1 MTTPLSTM
9 AGNHVFICALFA
21 ALQCSSAFTTRVLIS
36 SSNLPHTDSQ
46 FVADHHKH
54 YLCPSRS
61 HVLLCS
67 SASPTDQ
74 EEPPTKP
81 SILVL
86 GGSGFV
92 GSAIRSKLDELGISY
107 VAPSHDE
114 LDLTASDAEL
124 KVADVCLKNA
134 CTAVIST
141 IGSINTPDDE
151 VVNAASG
158 KAAVGARMGGSQRFV
173 FIGNDPKVRDLS
185 KSIPF
190 LQGYADGKEEAEAKI
205 RETFGPPDYC
215 IVQPTFIY
223 GGEDFGL
230 NPPRIASSVGQ
241 IADELLGLYPIQA
254 LADALPGVF
263 GVALSPPVSRERV
276 AGAAVNAAL
285 GLNGEKVTL
294 AGPDIASVAS
304 RRPSKRVMESA
315 KSDVDSTHAEK
326 DTSFEKRQELKRRLF
341 ALGPDGQEE
350 AAQILAELE
359 ELLPSSIR
367 PVEDSSLNGR
377 WDFVFDVEAD
387 IGTGAI
393 RRLIEDPPPILGSV
407 FKMNDVRMEISNNER
422 IDIVVNTEVLNR
434 PCDLVLST
442 SLLKDESDVD
452 GTVVLEKFEGIK
464 LGDVAIPVPESW
476 KRSRPLTI
484 SYLDNDIIIA
494 SAGNEPH
501 FLIRDKS

>member
-1 MTTPLSTM
+1 M
-9 AGNHVFICALFA
+9 
-21 ALQCSSAFTTRVLIS
+21 
-36 SSNLPHTDSQ
+36 
-46 FVADHHKH
+46 
-54 YLCPSRS
+54 
-61 HVLLCS
+61 
-67 SASPTDQ
+67 
-74 EEPPTKP
+74 
-81 SILVL
+81 LVL

-92 GSAIRSKLDELGISY
+92 GSAICARLDELGIPY

-124 KVADVCLKNA
+124 KVADACLQNA

-151 VVNAASG
+151 VINAASG
-158 KAAVGARMGGSQRFV
+158 KAAVGARMGGSQKFV
-173 FIGNDPKVRDLS
+173 FVGNDPSVRDLS

-190 LQGYADGKEEAEAKI
+190 LKGYAAGKEEAEAKI
-205 RETFGPPDYC
+205 RETFGPSDYC

-230 NPPRIASSVGQ
+230 NPPRVASSVGQ
-241 IADELLGLYPIQA
+241 IADEFLGLYPIQA
-254 LADALPGVF
+254 LADALPAVL

-285 GLNGEKVTL
+285 GLNGDKVTL

-304 RRPSKRVMESA
+304 RRPSKRLLERA
-315 KSDVDSTHAEK
+315 KSDADSAHIEK
-326 DTSFEKRQELKRRLF
+326 DTSFEKRQGLKQRLF
-341 ALGPDGQEE
+341 ALGPDDQDQ
-350 AAQILAELE
+350 AAEILAELE
-359 ELLPSSIR
+359 ELLPSSTR
-367 PVEDSSLNGR
+367 PVEDSKLNGK

-387 IGTGAI
+387 IGTGVI
-393 RRLIEDPPPILGSV
+393 RKLIEDPPPILGPV
-407 FKMNDVRMEISNNER
+407 FKLNDVRMEISNNER

-442 SLLKDESDVD
+442 SLLKDDSDVD
-452 GTVVLEKFEGIK
+452 GTVVLERFEGIK
-464 LGDVAIPVPESW
+464 LGDIALPVPESW

-484 SYLDNDIIIA
+484 SYLDDDMIIA

-501 FLIRDKS
+501 YLFRDKL